1 MLGESRSREI
11 NMNDPVRKKS
21 PRAPSIALD
30 EAVER
35 AIKIYDKERRHAAPT
50 DVVAQDLGYKS
61 ANNGSALTAIA
72 SLRAFGLLE
81 KAQEGKLAISKDV
94 EVYRFAPDDALKDA
108 LRVKWARTPGTF
120 ADLLDAYA
128 SGLPSDATIRFD
140 LIQRGFTPSGAESTL
155 QVFKR
160 SVEFANYFAVLN
172 RSVATEDLTS
182 ANDVESNINMQST
195 DSAQEVVDIP
205 AGVPISTSTSTNF
218 DRIPVR
224 LTQGRRAWLEIPA
237 PFFESDKRRLIAQI
251 NLLLTDDESSSNDA
265 H

>member
-1 MLGESRSREI
+1 
-11 NMNDPVRKKS
+11 MNEPVRKKS
-21 PRAPSIALD
+21 PRAPSLPLD

-61 ANNGSALTAIA
+61 ANNGSALAAIA

-81 KAQEGKLAISKDV
+81 RAQEGKLAISKDV
-94 EVYRFAPDDALKDA
+94 EVYRFTPDDALKDA
-108 LRVKWARTPGTF
+108 LRVKWARNPGTF
-120 ADLLDAYA
+120 ADLLDGYA
-128 SGLPSDATIRFD
+128 IGLPSDATIRFD

-172 RSVATEDLTS
+172 RSVRTEEP
-182 ANDVESNINMQST
+182 ANAINVESDVDMQGS
-195 DSAQEVVDIP
+195 DPVQEIVDIS
-205 AGVPISTSTSTNF
+205 ACAPISSASTNF

-265 H
+265 E